1 MSLDDYLYFDV
12 LPRMDGHME
21 IEINGRKVYISDIIK
36 YYKNNLNKT
45 NEDITQK

>member
-1 MSLDDYLYFDV
+1 MSSLYSKEYLQTVSETKLKD
-12 LPRMDGHME
+12 
-21 IEINGRKVYISDIIK
+21 YISDIIK